1 MNKCGIVFL
10 SLVLTLAVSK
20 NNLAHLVLVHPR
32 PYKMSK
38 IMRSIKCSTCR

>member
-38 IMRSIKCSTCR
+38 IMRPIKYSPCR